1 MRFWIQLHKSI
12 NEASVKKRECSREG
26 FAPLRLNGAL
36 LETIAQQAYK
46 EPTEI
51 QKRLIP
57 LLLQGKSAVASAQTG
72 SGKTLAYLLPALMQ
86 INPDASKPVHHYPRL
101 FILLP
106 TKELAQQ
113 IYAVGRPYTES
124 LHLRSVLLQGGGKR
138 GEERQRLERGA
149 DVVIATPQRALEHIE
164 AKRLD
169 LKSVKHFVVD
179 EADMMFDMGFAP
191 YVEKMLG
198 GLTPRAQKI
207 IISATVTPRVV
218 KLAKVYIKPLYRV
231 ELDPPGKV
239 ADTIT
244 QWLYPV
250 LRSKKDALLTW
261 LISSND
267 YRRALVFVRKK
278 ELADGVAEGLR
289 EWGYGVGILHGER
302 MHQERKKALSA
313 FKEGRYR
320 ILVATDIAARGLDIP
335 DIDVVINYD
344 IPHVKHD
351 FIHRVGRTGRAGREG
366 VAVTLVS
373 PDEIEQL
380 NDLHTLLGSRIKE
393 VILSDFAPKE
403 IKARGYLLQRTSR
416 KRVSKKSAS
425 AAPQH
430 KRGKKRKTTKR
441 DGWKQIDE
449 AKAKPNR
456 KRK

>member
-1 MRFWIQLHKSI
+1 M
-12 NEASVKKRECSREG
+12 EKREQSSEA

-36 LETIAQQAYK
+36 LETIAEQGYEA
-46 EPTEI
+46 PTEI

-86 INPDASKPVHHYPRL
+86 INPDASEPGHHYPRL
-101 FILLP
+101 FILSP

-113 IYAVGRPYTES
+113 IYSVGRPYIEA
-124 LHLRSVLLQGGGKR
+124 LHLRSVLLQGGGR
-138 GEERQRLERGA
+138 RNEERHRLERGV
-149 DVVIATPQRALEHIE
+149 DVVVATPQRALEYIE

-169 LKSVKHFVVD
+169 IKSLKHFVVD
-179 EADMMFDMGFAP
+179 EADMMFDMGFTP
-191 YVEKMLG
+191 YVEKVLG

-207 IISATVTPRVV
+207 IISATITPRVV
-218 KLAKVYIKPLYRV
+218 KLAKAYIKPLHRV
-231 ELDPPGKV
+231 ELDPPGRV

-244 QWLYPV
+244 QRLYPV
-250 LRSKKDALLTW
+250 VRSKKDALLAW

-267 YRRALVFVRKK
+267 YQRVLVFVRKK

-289 EWGYGVGILHGER
+289 QWGYGVGILHGER
-302 MHQERKKALSA
+302 MHQERKKSLSA
-313 FKEGRYR
+313 FREGRYR

-335 DIDVVINYD
+335 DLDVVINYD

-351 FIHRVGRTGRAGREG
+351 FIHRVGRTGRAGKEG
-366 VAVTLVS
+366 TAITLVS

-393 VILSDFAPKE
+393 YLLPDFAPKE
-403 IKARGYLLQRTSR
+403 IKARGYLIQRSSR
-416 KRVSKKSAS
+416 KRVPKKSAS
-425 AAPQH
+425 AASPH

-441 DGWKQIDE
+441 DAWKEIDDT
-449 AKAKPNR
+449 KAKPNQKR
-456 KRK
+456 DKRRGQKRK